1 MTSGTADGCGC
12 RDYDLTR
19 RSLLRGAGVAGAAGI
34 ATSMVGD
41 VLTASVFGAEPRGNV
56 LLVLS
61 QRGGADGLSM
71 VVPHA
76 DSAYYAARPST
87 AVPVGRLLHRDATFG
102 LHPSFAPLS
111 PMWRSGRFAAVH
123 AVGLPA
129 PNRSHFEAMEDLEDA
144 DPGSRDRVGWLNRLI
159 GALRQDDLF
168 EGVAVG
174 SNVVPTSL
182 IGPADSL
189 ALSTP
194 RSLGTPYAGTAL
206 GAAVKRGLT
215 EMYAGGGRPVQEA
228 GREALTLARRGG
240 RFSEEVARG
249 PRHGASYPGSPL
261 GTSLRDA
268 ASLIR
273 SGLGVRA
280 IAVDSGGWDHH
291 VNVTGLMTSGIGD
304 LAGSLAAFFEDLGPE
319 SARVTVVTVSE
330 FGRRLAENGAGG
342 VDHGYGNAVLVL
354 GAGVRGGRYY
364 ARWPTLSPGKQ
375 VEGDLAVTTDY
386 RHVLAEIVRAR
397 FPSVDT
403 ASVFP
408 SAGYRRTGFM
418 R

>member
-19 RSLLRGAGVAGAAGI
+19 RSLLRGAGVAGAAGVT
-34 ATSMVGD
+34 TSLVGD

-56 LLVLS
+56 LVVLS
-61 QRGGADGLSM
+61 QRGGVDGLSM

-76 DSAYYAARPST
+76 ESAYYAARPST

-102 LHPSFAPLS
+102 LHPSLAPLS
-111 PMWRSGRFAAVH
+111 PLWRSGGFAAIH

-129 PNRSHFEAMEDLEDA
+129 PNRSHFEAMEELEDA

-159 GALRQDDLF
+159 GALRQDELF

-174 SNVVPTSL
+174 SNVLPTSL
-182 IGPADSL
+182 IGPEDGL

-194 RSLGTPYAGTAL
+194 NSLATPYAGTAL
-206 GAAVKRGLT
+206 GTSVKRGLT
-215 EMYAGGGRPVQEA
+215 EMYGTGGRPVQEA
-228 GREALTLARRGG
+228 GRQALALARRGG
-240 RFSEEVARG
+240 RYTEAAQEG
-249 PRHGASYPGSPL
+249 PRQGAVYPGSPL
-261 GTSLRDA
+261 GASLRDA
-268 ASLIR
+268 AALIR

-291 VNVTGLMTSGIGD
+291 VNVTGLMTSGLAD
-304 LAGSLAAFFEDLGPE
+304 LSGSLSAFFADLGRE
-319 SARVTVVTVSE
+319 SSRVTVVTVSE
-330 FGRRLAENGAGG
+330 FGRRLDENGSGG

-364 ARWPTLSPGKQ
+364 ARWPTLSPGRQ

-386 RHVLAEIVRAR
+386 RHVLGEIVRAR
-397 FPSVDT
+397 FPSVDSS
-403 ASVFP
+403 SVFP

-418 R
+418 L